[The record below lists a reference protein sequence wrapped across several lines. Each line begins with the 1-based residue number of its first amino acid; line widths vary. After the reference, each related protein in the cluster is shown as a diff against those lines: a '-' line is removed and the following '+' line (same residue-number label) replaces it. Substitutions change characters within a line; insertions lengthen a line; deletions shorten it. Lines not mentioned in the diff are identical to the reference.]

1 MAPIAPLRERMG
13 PIRDCSH
20 PPAQKDKPHFTGYCD
35 HCYKRLSCPVFA
47 GKLPLRLSK
56 QGEKTVRSKGKKLC
70 GLLRFMPKAAIMK
83 GRYTEKRRI
92 YMYLDPGFAQMVIQV
107 VVAAV
112 AAGGAYLLLFRNKVR
127 SLFKKNK
134 KADAADAQPSKDE
147 AGQ

>member
-1 MAPIAPLRERMG
+1 
-13 PIRDCSH
+13 
-20 PPAQKDKPHFTGYCD
+20 
-35 HCYKRLSCPVFA
+35 
-47 GKLPLRLSK
+47 
-56 QGEKTVRSKGKKLC
+56 
-70 GLLRFMPKAAIMK
+70 
-83 GRYTEKRRI
+83 
-92 YMYLDPGFAQMVIQV
+92 MYLDPGFAQMVIQV